1 MYIKGQLL
9 LDSNR
14 LIGMSKNKQSNY
26 RDIHPFHVMAKP
38 IGPICNI
45 DCKYCFYLEKEN
57 LYRNKSQGLSDW
69 MMSDKVLESYISQK
83 FEANSTGVETFAW
96 QGGEPTLLGVDFF
109 RKVIKYQEK
118 YAKDLQFY
126 NTLQTNGILLND
138 EWCEFFLEN
147 DFLVGLS
154 IDGPRELHDK
164 YRVDKGGKPTF
175 DRVMKGI
182 DYLSKHGVKF
192 NTLTVVQ
199 KDNSYKPLE
208 VYNFLK
214 EVGSGFMQFIPI
226 VERNTQKKLKNGLSL
241 VLPDKTN
248 AILSDWSV
256 ESEQF
261 GNFLIRIF
269 DEWIRN
275 DVGKFYVQIF
285 DIALESWYGKQPSL
299 CIFAETCGRALAIEH
314 NGDLYSCD
322 HYVFPENKLGN
333 IMDSHI
339 SKMEES
345 KQQHDFGINK
355 LDTLPAY
362 CKECEVR
369 FICNGECP
377 KNRFLN
383 TPDGDTGLNYLCAGY
398 KKFFNYIDPYMQFMV
413 NELQEQKPP
422 SKVMSWAKDKDKENP
437 SL

>member
-1 MYIKGQLL
+1 M
-9 LDSNR
+9 
-14 LIGMSKNKQSNY
+14 
-26 RDIHPFHVMAKP
+26 DIHPFHVMAKP

-57 LYRNKSQGLSDW
+57 LYQNKSSDW
-69 MMSDKVLESYISQK
+69 MMSDYIVESYIRQK

-199 KDNSYKPLE
+199 KDNSYKPVE

-256 ESEQF
+256 EPEQF

-339 SKMEES
+339 SKMVES

-377 KNRFLN
+377 KNRFLKS
-383 TPDGDTGLNYLCAGY
+383 PDGDTGLNYLCAGY

-413 NELQEQKPP
+413 NELQEHKPP
-422 SKVMSWAKDKDKENP
+422 SNVMSWAKDKDKDKDKENP

>member
-1 MYIKGQLL
+1 M
-9 LDSNR
+9 SN
-14 LIGMSKNKQSNY
+14 NKQSNY
-26 RDIHPFHVMAKP
+26 MDIHPFHVMAKP

-199 KDNSYKPLE
+199 KDNSYKPVE

-214 EVGSGFMQFIPI
+214 KVGSGFMQFIPI

-256 ESEQF
+256 EPEQF

-339 SKMEES
+339 SKMVES